1 MAFFEQIGKRI
12 TNVGQGVA
20 KQTKNLTDIT
30 RLNAKI
36 AEKKETMSQL
46 LFEMG
51 HDYYQKHRK
60 DTDCEEQEYVNQ
72 LNALFLEIM
81 KCQDEVE
88 MLKAS
93 NTCKVCGARLA
104 ENASFCMNCGARLGP
119 NESEERNAE
128 NEVPGRKCPACG
140 AEAEDEDMF
149 CTVCGAK
156 LDWEG

>member
-1 MAFFEQIGKRI
+1 MTFFKQIGKRI
-12 TNVGQGVA
+12 TNVGQDVA
-20 KQTKNLTDIT
+20 QQTRNLTDMT

-36 AEKKETMSQL
+36 AEKKEEMSQL

-60 DTDCEEQEYVNQ
+60 DTDCEEQDYVER

-81 KCQDEVE
+81 KYQDEVE
-88 MLKAS
+88 LLKAS
-93 NTCKVCGARLA
+93 NTCKACGARLA
-104 ENASFCMNCGARLGP
+104 EGASFCMNCGARLGA

-128 NEVPGRKCPACG
+128 NEITVRKCPACG

-149 CTVCGAK
+149 CTMCGAK
-156 LDWEG
+156 LDWEE

>member
-1 MAFFEQIGKRI
+1 MAFFKQIGKRI
-12 TNVGQGVA
+12 TDVSQGVA
-20 KQTKNLTDIT
+20 QQTRNLTDIT

-60 DTDCEEQEYVNQ
+60 DTDCEEQEYVDR

-88 MLKAS
+88 LLKAP
-93 NTCKVCGARLA
+93 NTCKACGARLA
-104 ENASFCMNCGARLGP
+104 EGASICMNCGARLSGVVLRTLAYQSA
-119 NESEERNAE
+119 NFSRYS
-128 NEVPGRKCPACG
+128 PGVRPAYFLNTR
-140 AEAEDEDMF
+140 EKWLWDE
-149 CTVCGAK
+149 K
-156 LDWEG
+156 PK